1 MLTLENTRMKVKK
14 LLTRKKF
21 ALKHNYVMNTGR
33 DKFQNRNYLIV
44 RVRAG
49 VNECIE
55 GMSNEY

>member
-1 MLTLENTRMKVKK
+1 MKVKK
-14 LLTRKKF
+14 LLTRKNL
-21 ALKHNYVMNTGR
+21 ALKHNYVMKIQAEIN
-33 DKFQNRNYLIV
+33 FQNRNYLIV